1 MGQSSWVQRPSR
13 ACKMKSRAPQKLP
26 CLSQI
31 LAILGNPHPREIAKL
46 LDVSER
52 TVYGWK
58 RADRAPRAALLAL
71 FWESS
76 YGLETINCDLHNA
89 AMSYK
94 CLSDSLSRKN
104 ATLAVRID
112 RLEKIGSFDTANAP
126 YLTPVLPVSASS

>member
-1 MGQSSWVQRPSR
+1 
-13 ACKMKSRAPQKLP
+13 MKSRAPQKLP

-31 LAILGNPHPREIAKL
+31 LAILGNPSSREIAKL

-52 TVYGWK
+52 TVYDWK
-58 RADRAPRAALLAL
+58 RADKAPRAALLAL

-89 AMSYK
+89 ALRYK
-94 CLSDSLSRKN
+94 CLSDSLGRSN
-104 ATLAVRID
+104 TTLRARID

-126 YLTPVLPVSASS
+126 YITPVFPVSASS